1 MLQVIKISKNTKK
14 KISNFELILLE
25 LFEKIIEV
33 LTFRPVTI
41 YIDNLI
47 FARKLKLKSKFDKKP
62 KVDRKAK
69 KWEKLNPWFGKD
81 TPMTWTAVE
90 IHRKLIDEEGFDP
103 KSDEYYAE
111 LDKRIYQEFPLKMK
125 KYFSSNN

>member
-1 MLQVIKISKNTKK
+1 MLQVIKISKNTRK
-14 KISNFELILLE
+14 KISNFELIILE

-62 KVDRKAK
+62 KVDKKAK

>member
-1 MLQVIKISKNTKK
+1 MLQVIKISKNTRK

-47 FARKLKLKSKFDKKP
+47 FARKLKLKSKFDKKS
-62 KVDRKAK
+62 KVDKKAK

>member
-1 MLQVIKISKNTKK
+1 MLQVIKISKNTRK

-62 KVDRKAK
+62 KVDKKAK

>member
-1 MLQVIKISKNTKK
+1 MLQVIKISKNTRKR
-14 KISNFELILLE
+14 ISNFELILLE

-41 YIDNLI
+41 YIDSLI

>member
-1 MLQVIKISKNTKK
+1 MLQVIKISKNTRK

-47 FARKLKLKSKFDKKP
+47 FVRKLKLKSKFDKKP
-62 KVDRKAK
+62 KVDKKAK

>member
-1 MLQVIKISKNTKK
+1 MSQVIKISKNIRK
-14 KISNFELILLE
+14 KISSFEIILLE

-33 LTFRPVTI
+33 LTFRPVI
-41 YIDNLI
+41 NYIENLI
-47 FARKLKLKSKFDKKP
+47 FIRKLALKSKFEKKP
-62 KVDRKAK
+62 KVDKKAL

-81 TPMTWTAVE
+81 MAMTWTALE
-90 IHRKLIDEEGFDP
+90 IHRKLVNEEGFDP

-111 LDKRIYQEFPLKMK
+111 IDKRIYQEFPLKMK

>member
-1 MLQVIKISKNTKK
+1 MSRVLKFSRNTRK
-14 KISNFELILLE
+14 KIYNFEIILLE

-33 LTFRPVTI
+33 LTFRPVVN
-41 YIDNLI
+41 YIENLI
-47 FARKLKLKSKFDKKP
+47 FVRKLGLKNKFEKKP
-62 KVDRKAK
+62 KVDKKAK

-81 TPMTWTAVE
+81 TPMTWTALE
-90 IHRKLIDEEGFDP
+90 IHNKLINEEGFDP

>member
-1 MLQVIKISKNTKK
+1 MFKVLKFSKDTKRK
-14 KISNFELILLE
+14 LSKFELTLLE

-33 LTFRPVTI
+33 LTFRPVTN

-47 FARKLKLKSKFDKKP
+47 FVRKLKLKSIFEKKTKQDK
-62 KVDRKAK
+62 KAK

-90 IHRKLIDEEGFDP
+90 IHRKLVNEEGFDP
-103 KSDEYYAE
+103 KSDEYYTE

>member
-14 KISNFELILLE
+14 KISNFELILLD

>member
-1 MLQVIKISKNTKK
+1 MLQVIKISKNTRK

-41 YIDNLI
+41 YIDNFI

-62 KVDRKAK
+62 KVDKKAK

>member
-1 MLQVIKISKNTKK
+1 MLQVIKISKNTRKR
-14 KISNFELILLE
+14 ISNFELILLE

-41 YIDNLI
+41 YIDSLI
-47 FARKLKLKSKFDKKP
+47 FARKLKLKSKFKKKP
-62 KVDRKAK
+62 KIDRKAK
-69 KWEKLNPWFGKD
+69 KWERLNPWFGKD

-111 LDKRIYQEFPLKMK
+111 LDKRIYQEFPLKIK

>member
-25 LFEKIIEV
+25 LFEKLIEV

>member
-1 MLQVIKISKNTKK
+1 MSRAIKISKNTRK
-14 KISNFELILLE
+14 KISSFEIILLE

-33 LTFRPVTI
+33 LTFRPVVA
-41 YIDNLI
+41 YIENLI
-47 FARKLKLKSKFDKKP
+47 FIRKLKLKSKFEKKP
-62 KVDRKAK
+62 KVDKKAL
-69 KWEKLNPWFGKD
+69 KWEKSNPWFGKD
-81 TPMTWTAVE
+81 MAMTWTAVE
-90 IHRKLIDEEGFDP
+90 IHRKLVNEEGFNP

>member
-1 MLQVIKISKNTKK
+1 MLQVIKISKNTRKR
-14 KISNFELILLE
+14 ISNFELILLE

-41 YIDNLI
+41 YIDSLI
-47 FARKLKLKSKFDKKP
+47 FARKLKLKSKFEKKP
-62 KVDRKAK
+62 KIDRKAK
-69 KWEKLNPWFGKD
+69 KWERLNPWFGKD

-111 LDKRIYQEFPLKMK
+111 LDKRIYQEFPLKIK

>member
-14 KISNFELILLE
+14 KFSNFELILLE

>member
-1 MLQVIKISKNTKK
+1 MLQVIKISKNTRK

-47 FARKLKLKSKFDKKP
+47 FVRKLKLKSKFDKKP
-62 KVDRKAK
+62 KVDKKAK

-103 KSDEYYAE
+103 KSDDYYAE